1 MHAAE
6 GKQALDIQNRCKL
19 ISTKGEDRRGRGT
32 VLRYVEDVHVLCLS
46 CLVIPLCTSRG
57 DNLMASVVSAGRCKS
72 SETLLSKTTF

>member
-32 VLRYVEDVHVLCLS
+32 VLRYVEDIHVLCLV
-46 CLVIPLCTSRG
+46 LPLCTLRG

-72 SETLLSKTTF
+72 SETQLSKTSF